1 MLEVLA
7 RHWWVMAVRG
17 VAALLFGILAL
28 IWPQITLTVL
38 VLLFGAYA
46 LVDGVLALVTAFSR
60 AGRATGRRPW
70 LIVEGVSG

>member
-1 MLEVLA
+1 MLEGLA

-17 VAALLFGILAL
+17 AAALLFGIVAL

-60 AGRATGRRPW
+60 GALAMACLRARAT
-70 LIVEGVSG
+70 